1 MNNFRELVVWQKAIV
16 FVTTIYQITKTFPS
30 DEKYGLVNQL
40 QRSAVSI
47 PSNIAEGAGRNSNA
61 FFKQFLSMALGSSYE
76 LETQIIISK
85 NLGYVSES
93 ELSELLKSLTAIQK
107 MIYSLHNIL

>member
-1 MNNFRELVVWQKAIV
+1 MNNFRELVVWQKSIV
-16 FVTTIYQITKTFPS
+16 FVSSIYQITKSFPS
-30 DEKYGLVNQL
+30 DERNNLVNQV

-47 PSNIAEGAGRNSNA
+47 PSNIAEGAGRNSNNL
-61 FFKQFLSMALGSSYE
+61 FKQFLSIALGSSYE

-93 ELSELLKSLTAIQK
+93 VLNGLLQELTAIQK
-107 MIYSLHNIL
+107 MIYGLYNTL